1 MTARRA
7 YTRHGLT
14 APMARVKLSG
24 LAAVDRR
31 TAAARAMLEFR
42 RELAEDL
49 GGEGSLST
57 QQRTLVELA
66 ARARLMLD
74 HVDAWILAQRSVVNA
89 RARSVLPIV
98 RERQVLAEHLARL
111 LGQLGISRVP
121 KPGRSLAE
129 VLRGGSHAP
138 ACAPIAG
145 PTTTRPAGPA
155 IVAQASV
162 SAAGDPVERQGPE
175 EAA

>member
-49 GGEGSLST
+49 GGEASLST

-74 HVDAWILAQRSVVNA
+74 HVDAWILAQHSLVNA
-89 RARSVLPIV
+89 RSRSVLPIV

-121 KPGRSLAE
+121 KPARSLAE
-129 VLRGGSHAP
+129 VLRGGHAP
-138 ACAPIAG
+138 ACAPITAS
-145 PTTTRPAGPA
+145 TTTRPAGPA
-155 IVAQASV
+155 IVAQASA
-162 SAAGDPVERQGPE
+162 SAAGDRVERQGPE